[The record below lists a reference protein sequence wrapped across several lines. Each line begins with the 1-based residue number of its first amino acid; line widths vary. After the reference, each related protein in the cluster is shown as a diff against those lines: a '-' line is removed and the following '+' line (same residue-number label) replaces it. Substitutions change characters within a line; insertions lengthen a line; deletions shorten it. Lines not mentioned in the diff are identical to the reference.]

1 MISRETI
8 KIISDKLAVLRK
20 IKLSKLHLIFIA
32 LGLFILLGT
41 TFFYLQQRQPG
52 FSEGGP
58 GQPRGFGQRPGGAQ
72 DFGGPPQ
79 TTKKPRWN
87 GPIPVPPKDKI
98 IFYKGLWAGSWFY
111 PEERSGVKPEIED
124 YKSWGINIVNIQPG
138 FEINNKG
145 ETRYPLDYPSYE
157 DLDAWFG
164 ELAELFYKNN
174 IHLGMTVMIHY
185 KEEFVRGA
193 DWGGETAYV
202 PKEKAQ
208 SPGYFKNYDAIVTD
222 MAKIAEKYHFDFFS
236 PLGEPENVFLD
247 AKMTSDWFQKILPQ
261 VKKNYH
267 GKIYYK
273 GDLHKGEGDIISFKG
288 VDILGIVNSPVSPRT
303 PPEETRTSYVSD
315 IVRGLA
321 WAKRDGVPEVV
332 ISEFGHLSDTEME
345 TPERIGL
352 VLEEGNKRIN
362 GVFISE
368 PVPAVR
374 NTTQGKQIYAQMKKW
389 FLR

>member
-1 MISRETI
+1 MKISFNSLKTI
-8 KIISDKLAVLRK
+8 RRIKHFKLYSILAIFSLLMLLAGA
-20 IKLSKLHLIFIA
+20 IFFLSRSQYN
-32 LGLFILLGT
+32 LFT
-41 TFFYLQQRQPG
+41 KN
-52 FSEGGP
+52 P
-58 GQPRGFGQRPGGAQ
+58 GQSQGWGQRPGGAQ

-87 GPIPVPPKDKI
+87 GPIPTAPSTKI
-98 IFYKGLWAGSWFY
+98 TYYKGLLGATWFY
-111 PEERSGVKPEIED
+111 PEEYSGIKPEPD
-124 YKSWGINIVNIQPG
+124 NYLNWGINTVTIGPG
-138 FEINNKG
+138 FEINSRG
-145 ETRYPLDYPSYE
+145 ETRYPLDYPTYE
-157 DLDAWFG
+157 DLDARFG
-164 ELAELFYKNN
+164 ELSELFYKKG
-174 IHLGMTVMIHY
+174 IHLGIIVQVHY
-185 KEEFVRGA
+185 KEEFVKGNF
-193 DWGGETAYV
+193 WGGETAYI
-202 PKEKAQ
+202 PKGKAQ
-208 SPGYFKNYDAIVTD
+208 TPGYFKNYDKIVID

-236 PLGEPENVFLD
+236 PMGEPENVFLD

-261 VKKNYH
+261 VKKYYH

-273 GDLHKGEGDIISFKG
+273 GDLHKGEGSIISFKG

-303 PPEETRTSYVSD
+303 PLEETRTSYVSD

-321 WAKRDGVPEVV
+321 WAKRDGVAEVV

-352 VLEEGNKRIN
+352 VLEEANKKTN

-389 FLR
+389 FLK